1 MYIYIYMRVCVYIY
15 ASMRVHIH
23 TSQNPHMLY
32 SIYYILYIHIYIH
45 TYIYIYIYT
54 YIYTRI
60 PKPTY
65 AVLYILHT
73 LSNVLYTPRHIQKHT
88 TIYSKNKNTLLCT
101 IYSVLYTKTHYYV
114 LYTPRH
120 IQKHTIQQYRKTGSK
135 PTTNLTPKRT
145 AAKPAENFFFRQ
157 RIFFLVKRQSQRQT

>member
-1 MYIYIYMRVCVYIY
+1 MYTYMYIYVYINVRVCEYACTYTRIPKPTYIHIYTYVYIHIY
-15 ASMRVHIH
+15 ASMRVHIREYAC
-23 TSQNPHMLY
+23 TY
-32 SIYYILYIHIYIH
+32 THIS
-45 TYIYIYIYT
+45 
-54 YIYTRI
+54 
-60 PKPTY
+60 KPTY